1 LKIESVKLKFKVKK
15 MVYDDSIQFKGSVID
30 GKVNISEKSSIWFNA
45 VLRGDIEP
53 INIGKC
59 SNIQDNCVLHSSKG
73 YPLNIGNLVSVGH
86 AAVLHGCK
94 IEDNCLIGMNATVLN
109 GAIIRKNSIVG
120 AGAVVTEGRE
130 FPENSLIIGMPAK
143 NVRTLNNVEIES
155 ITDNANRYVKMAEEK
170 VIK

>member
-1 LKIESVKLKFKVKK
+1 
-15 MVYDDSIQFKGSVID
+15 MVYDDFIQFKGSVID
-30 GKVNISEKSSIWFNA
+30 GEVNISEKSSIWFNA

-109 GAIIRKNSIVG
+109 GAVIRKNSIVG

-130 FPENSLIIGMPAK
+130 FPENSLIIGVPAK
-143 NVRTLNNVEIES
+143 SVKTLNNDEIES

>member
-1 LKIESVKLKFKVKK
+1 LKIERVKFNFKVKK
-15 MVYDDSIQFKGSVID
+15 MVYDDFIQFKGSVID
-30 GKVNISEKSSIWFNA
+30 GEVNISEKSSIWFNA

-109 GAIIRKNSIVG
+109 GAVIRKNSIVG

-130 FPENSLIIGMPAK
+130 FPENSLIIGVPAK
-143 NVRTLNNVEIES
+143 SVKTLNNDEIES